1 MSEIR
6 YGLPPER
13 PMEMPEGMA
22 PVIGGEQP
30 MMQQAIGESEIRH
43 AMQEFQ
49 RYKAGKAQLEK
60 RVIAN
65 ENWYMMRNW
74 DSTELGTADASKKLK
89 TRSAW
94 LWNAI
99 NNAHT
104 DAMSAY
110 PRGNIL
116 PREAGDMQEAQ
127 RLTKILPVVLE
138 ENEFKETYNRVQWK
152 KTISGAGVYGT
163 FWDPSKH
170 NGLGDISIERV
181 DLLSLYWEPGICD
194 LQDSKYVFCVK
205 MMDRDTLREMY
216 PDLDDQTLNSQTV
229 KVQEYETEDKDG
241 SSNRVAVIDWYY
253 HRYRGQKKIL
263 HLCKFV
269 GNTILYAS
277 ENMPEFQENGYYH
290 HGEFPFDIDVM
301 YPMENSPA
309 GMSMIDINKN
319 TQEQIDLLN
328 SAITEN
334 AIVAANLRFM
344 LSKDSGVNEEQLKDP
359 TQRIINVE
367 GSLDERYIREF
378 RAEAIPGVYVQIL
391 NNKVEELKQTSGN
404 QDVANGISAGGATA
418 YSAIKTMI
426 ETAGKN
432 MKGANYTAY
441 RAYRRVLLKVI
452 ELIRQFYDV
461 PRSFRITGEM
471 GAQEFVTYDNSG
483 LAAQPINVMG
493 ETVGMRNPVFDIEVS
508 AEQESEYSKMA
519 QNEDAIRLQSLGVFN
534 PQMADQSLMLLE
546 MMDFRGKD
554 ELMRKVK
561 QMGVQQKLL
570 EYFEQ
575 VAMALAQKYEPETA
589 QTLMQQIQRVQMQ
602 GAAGISEQ
610 GQAYPGAQQG
620 QGTMMQRTDSIEKQ
634 RQNRAARLE
643 ESVEN
648 TTTPA

>member
-1 MSEIR
+1 MSEIK
-6 YGLPPER
+6 YGLPPQR
-13 PMEMPEGMA
+13 PIQMPEGSA
-22 PVIGGEQP
+22 PVIEDGMMP
-30 MMQQAIGESEIRH
+30 MQQALTESDVQH
-43 AMQEFQ
+43 AIQEFQ

-60 RVIAN
+60 RVMAN
-65 ENWYMMRNW
+65 ENWYMLRNW
-74 DSTELGTADASKKLK
+74 DNPELGTANAENKLK

-94 LWNAI
+94 LFNAI

-110 PRGNIL
+110 PTVNVL
-116 PREAGDMQEAQ
+116 PREMGDMQEAE

-138 ENEFKETYNRVQWK
+138 QNDFKETYNRVQWK
-152 KTISGAGVYGT
+152 KEISGAGVYGT

-181 DLLSLYWEPGICD
+181 DLLSLYWEPGVNDI
-194 LQDSKYVFCVK
+194 QDSRYVFCVK
-205 MMDRDTLREMY
+205 MIDRDTVREMY
-216 PDLDDQTLNSQTV
+216 PELDDQTLNSQTV
-229 KVQEYETEDKDG
+229 RVQDYDSEDKQAAE
-241 SSNRVAVIDWYY
+241 SKVAVVDWYY
-253 HRYRGQKKIL
+253 HRYKGTKKIL

-277 ENMPEFQENGYYH
+277 ENMPQFQENGYYH
-290 HGEFPFDIDVM
+290 HGEFPFDVDVM

-309 GMSMIDINKN
+309 GFSMIDVNKN

-334 AIVAANLRFM
+334 AIVSANLRYM
-344 LSKDSGVNEEQLKDP
+344 VTKDSGINIEQLKDP
-359 TQRIINVE
+359 TQRVIDIE
-367 GSLDERYIREF
+367 GSIDERYVKEF
-378 RAEAIPGVYVQIL
+378 KADAMPGIYVQIL

-404 QDVANGISAGGATA
+404 QDVANGVSAGGATA
-418 YSAIKTMI
+418 YSAIKTLI

-441 RAYRRVLLKVI
+441 RCYRRVLLKVI

-461 PRSFRITGEM
+461 PRFFRITGEM
-471 GAQEFVTYDNSG
+471 GAQEFISYDNRN
-483 LAAQPINVMG
+483 LLPQPLYAMG
-493 ETVGMRNPVFDIEVS
+493 QQVGMRNPLFDLEVT

-554 ELMRKVK
+554 ELMRKVRD
-561 QMGVQQKLL
+561 MGVQQKLL

-589 QTLMQQIQRVQMQ
+589 EMLMQQIQRVQLEGAQ
-602 GAAGISEQ
+602 GMPQ
-610 GQAYPGAQQG
+610 KQAYPGAGNG
-620 QGTMMQRTDSIEKQ
+620 QSTVMNAPDTAEKQ
-634 RQNRAARLE
+634 RQTRASRLE
-643 ESVEN
+643 KGVED
-648 TTTPA
+648 TTKPT